1 MNALLVI
8 PMALASAI
16 SWILICSV
24 ALGYKRTLRWHIAI
38 DILFFVGLKV
48 LYFGTYE
55 GMTTALVAGFCC
67 TVILLILRACT
78 PNLKTNGNRHR

>member
-8 PMALASAI
+8 PMALASAV

-24 ALGYKRTLRWHIAI
+24 ALGYRRALSWHILLDVI
-38 DILFFVGLKV
+38 FFVGLKV

-55 GMTTALVAGFCC
+55 GMTTALVAGFFC
-67 TVILLILRACT
+67 TVLFIVLRTLT
-78 PNLKTNGNRHR
+78 PKEKSRR